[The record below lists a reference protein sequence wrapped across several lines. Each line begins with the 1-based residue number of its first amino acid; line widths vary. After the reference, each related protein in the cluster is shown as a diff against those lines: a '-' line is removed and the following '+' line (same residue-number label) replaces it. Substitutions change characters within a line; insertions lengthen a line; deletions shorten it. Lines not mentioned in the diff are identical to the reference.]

1 MNISIFHN
9 MTSKQPSVGSLD
21 GIANLM
27 RNDQKLAAFTQ
38 SYRQTGNK
46 TFKSECPLFA
56 VACRF
61 EGGKGKEN
69 IKGLTGLSL
78 VDFDHIVPH
87 TDEKFKS
94 HTDINIRSH
103 TDSTDHTDTATMHT
117 NSPISS
123 EGAKSVRSVRSVC
136 QGDMDAV
143 RSVCKNTPESLAEMK
158 AKIIADP
165 HTLMCYTTISGNG
178 LRVIFKY
185 ELPPTD
191 VFKLH
196 TDKKFKS
203 HTDSTDFTDVDLY
216 ICENI
221 TSAKTDEKSVRSV
234 RSVCQKDMDAVSTY
248 YQQAFYAGNAYYEK
262 LLGMKADMQCKNLTR
277 LSGLA
282 HDPEVFLRPES
293 EVVPFTAEE
302 ITTASAAYAQQ
313 SKEDKQMQRIQT
325 YFDTLIAPQLAK
337 ANIVFQSG
345 SHNEYVMRVGYR
357 LAERRFS
364 KKVAIRWAVRQFGA
378 DYPDTEQV
386 INSCYANASPHGNS
400 GGGSGGGR
408 GDTKTASVEEIKSF
422 LDGHVSLRFNEI
434 TSRVEYLSH
443 TDERFKSHTDINIRS
458 HTDST
463 DHTDTATMHT
473 NSPISSE
480 GAKSVR
486 SVRSVCQGDCENIT
500 PAKVDEKSVKS
511 VRSVCKKETP
521 VWIPVND
528 RIINSL
534 WSQMSAITRVNIQ
547 DMYRVIESDY
557 VPIFNPF
564 TEYLNALEKRSHA
577 EDNFMPHTDL
587 TNFTDAAPHI
597 HENIPPVTTDAKSVS
612 SVRSVCQEKDYIRE
626 LAATVRV
633 KGGEQEQMLWYRY
646 LRKWLVAMV
655 ASWLSDDVVNNV
667 ILVLIGEQGAYKTT
681 WFNYLLPPELKQYF
695 YTKTNANR
703 MSKDDLLTLAQYAL
717 VCCEE
722 LDTMRP
728 AELNQLKATVTMP
741 SIDERAAY
749 AHYHEHRKH
758 IASFCGTGN
767 NTQFLSDPT
776 GNRRWLPFEVESIV
790 SPRDHPFHYEGIYSQ
805 ALALYQSGFQYWFT
819 KEEIQELNR
828 HNRQFETPRL
838 EHELVDLY
846 FRKPT
851 DSELGE
857 FMSVA
862 RALQIISNGISQKLS
877 AVNVGRAF
885 SDLGF
890 KRVRTCSSRGFIV
903 VCRTAEE
910 IKAYQHRLSADAQPD
925 TADDLPC

>member
-1 MNISIFHN
+1 
-9 MTSKQPSVGSLD
+9 MTCKLPLPGLLEGV
-21 GIANLM
+21 ANLI
-27 RNDQKLAAFTQ
+27 RTDEKLAVFTQ
-38 SYRQTGNK
+38 SYRQTGSK
-46 TFKSECPLFA
+46 TFKNESQLFS
-56 VACRF
+56 VACLF
-61 EGGKGKEN
+61 EGGKGRSN
-69 IKGLTGLSL
+69 IRQLTGLSL
-78 VDFDHIVPH
+78 VDFDHVSP
-87 TDEKFKS
+87 TDG
-94 HTDINIRSH
+94 TDN
-103 TDSTDHTDTATMHT
+103 TD
-117 NSPISS
+117 NSNALH
-123 EGAKSVRSVRSVC
+123 E
-136 QGDMDAV
+136 
-143 RSVCKNTPESLAEMK
+143 LK

-165 HTLMCYTTISGNG
+165 HTLMCYITMSGNG
-178 LRVIFKY
+178 LRVIFTY
-185 ELPPTD
+185 EIAPEFSGVPKD
-191 VFKLH
+191 EEEV
-196 TDKKFKS
+196 KKF
-203 HTDSTDFTDVDLY
+203 
-216 ICENI
+216 E
-221 TSAKTDEKSVRSV
+221 A
-234 RSVCQKDMDAVSTY
+234 Y

-262 LLGMKADMQCKNLTR
+262 LLGAKADMQCKNITR

-282 HDPEVFLRPES
+282 HDPDVFLRPEA
-293 EVVPFTAEE
+293 EVIPFTAEE
-302 ITTASAAYAQQ
+302 ISTAATAYAKQ

-337 ANIVFQSG
+337 DNIVFRSG
-345 SHNEYVMRVGYR
+345 SHNDYVMRVGYK
-357 LAERRFS
+357 LAERRFT
-364 KKVAIRWAVRQFGA
+364 KNVAIRWANSVFGK

-386 INSCYANASPHGNS
+386 INSCYANASPHGKQ
-400 GGGSGGGR
+400 GGGE
-408 GDTKTASVEEIKSF
+408 GDRKVASVDEIKSF

-434 TSRVEYLSH
+434 TSRVEYEFPADN
-443 TDERFKSHTDINIRS
+443 TDGHRF
-458 HTDST
+458 
-463 DHTDTATMHT
+463 M
-473 NSPISSE
+473 
-480 GAKSVR
+480 
-486 SVRSVCQGDCENIT
+486 
-500 PAKVDEKSVKS
+500 
-511 VRSVCKKETP
+511 
-521 VWIPVND
+521 PVND
-528 RIINSL
+528 RIVNSL

-564 TEYLNALEKRSHA
+564 TEYLNSLTQITQTNTDNVSDETESCKPVASQQQNLCESVQSVGEKNHSYVGER
-577 EDNFMPHTDL
+577 
-587 TNFTDAAPHI
+587 
-597 HENIPPVTTDAKSVS
+597 
-612 SVRSVCQEKDYIRE
+612 DYIRE
-626 LAATVRV
+626 LAQTIRV
-633 KGGEQEQMLWYRY
+633 KGGDQEQMLWYRY
-646 LRKWLVAMV
+646 LKKWLVGMV

-681 WFNYLLPPELKQYF
+681 WFNYLLPPPLKQYF

-703 MSKDDLLTLAQYAL
+703 MSKDDILTLAQYAL

-728 AELNQLKATVTMP
+728 AELNQLKAAVTMP

-805 ALALYQSGFQYWFT
+805 ALALYKSGFQYWFT

-828 HNRQFETPRL
+828 HNKQFETPRL

-862 RALQIISNGISQKLS
+862 RALQLISNGISQKLS

-890 KRVRTCSSRGFIV
+890 KRVRTNSSRGFIV

-910 IKAYQHRLSADAQPD
+910 IKAYQHRLLMDAEPD
-925 TADDLPC
+925 LEDDAPF